1 MKLVITM
8 SRRFGT
14 GASIIAKEL
23 SKRLDIPVYDKAYIE
38 QKLGNQEYATETEA
52 IKKLAEK
59 PCIILGRCA
68 SDILKDRMNV
78 LNIYVCAS
86 KEDRVR
92 RIMKLESLSYEEA
105 EKKVEQTD
113 EERAA
118 YYYENTG
125 KTWGDVN
132 DYHMILDTSELGV
145 ENCANILMQ
154 YFEKLE
160 YIQSIYEKVLIA
172 ENLFLHDTYFCNSI
186 LLNTSLSISLF

>member
-14 GASIIAKEL
+14 GASIIANEL

-38 QKLGNQEYATETEA
+38 QKLGDKEYATEAEA
-52 IKKLAEK
+52 IRELAKK

-78 LNIYVCAS
+78 LNIYVCAK
-86 KEDRVR
+86 KEDRIH
-92 RIMKLESLSYEEA
+92 RIMDLEHLSYDEA
-105 EKKVEQTD
+105 KEKVEKTD
-113 EERAA
+113 EQRAA
-118 YYYENTG
+118 YYYEHTG

-145 ENCANILMQ
+145 EHSADILMQ

-160 YIQSIYEKVLIA
+160 YI
-172 ENLFLHDTYFCNSI
+172 
-186 LLNTSLSISLF
+186 